1 MKDDSGTSL
10 ARWRSLAGEPHFS
23 GQIGSEMLHLAFSPL
38 AADLAAIF
46 FYHFSGG
53 TIFFGEKILREGIV
67 RLSPLKLWKQSEQKS
82 HAVRKR
88 KKR

>member
-38 AADLAAIF
+38 AADLEANFLPF
-46 FYHFSGG
+46 FRDKQYFLQ
-53 TIFFGEKILREGIV
+53 KILREGIV
-67 RLSPLKLWKQSEQKS
+67 RLTLLKLWRQSE
-82 HAVRKR
+82 ARRKVTCC
-88 KKR
+88 

>member
-38 AADLAAIF
+38 AADLEAIF
-46 FYHFSGG
+46 F
-53 TIFFGEKILREGIV
+53 TIF
-67 RLSPLKLWKQSEQKS
+67 QDEQYF
-82 HAVRKR
+82 R
-88 KKR
+88 